1 MGVGWFQT
9 ISLEGDAHAQRRRLF
24 RFAVMAIV
32 AAERSKRRPAF
43 SLRPVRPE
51 ALRNALRAGLL
62 TRIWRSLGLR
72 EGPLP
77 RFGNLPVQRTRR
89 SALKAAS
96 CVVSFMDVPPRIYA
110 ARWCAGVVGFS
121 S

>member
-43 SLRPVRPE
+43 SLWPVRPE

-77 RFGNLPVQRTRR
+77 RFGNLPVQRTSR

-96 CVVSFMDVPPRIYA
+96 RVVSFIGRPATTLGSPLV
-110 ARWCAGVVGFS
+110 CGVAGL
-121 S
+121 